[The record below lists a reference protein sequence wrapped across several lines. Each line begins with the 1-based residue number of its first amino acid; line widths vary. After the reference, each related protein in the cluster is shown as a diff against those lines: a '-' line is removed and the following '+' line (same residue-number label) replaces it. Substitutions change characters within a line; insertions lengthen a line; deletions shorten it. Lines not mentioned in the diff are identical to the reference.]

1 MSDNDL
7 LVVTFRHDKV
17 KNEAKSK
24 AAGRPIFD
32 DMEQCMIRA
41 AGDRNTVKVFPAHA
55 FSGWVTNQDGE
66 QEAQTYAQRFNAQ
79 YRRFKENSTQVQEG
93 TPISE
98 LPFLTEAKRSEL
110 RALSIYTAETLAA
123 LDGANLKAL
132 GQGGRELKTQATA
145 YIENATG
152 SASAVRMAAEIA
164 ALKEQIAAMN
174 RGPEPAPAAEDPAAT
189 PEPANDTTD
198 FAEWSDDDLKD
209 WIANQTG
216 ARPRG
221 NPNSDTLKRMARE
234 AASASN

>member
-66 QEAQTYAQRFNAQ
+66 QEAQTYAQKWNGQ
-79 YRRFKENSTQVQEG
+79 YRRFKENATQVQDG

-110 RALSIYTAETLAA
+110 RALSIFTAETLAA
-123 LDGANLKAL
+123 LDGTNLKAL
-132 GQGGRELKTQATA
+132 GQGGRELKTQAAA

-164 ALKEQIAAMN
+164 ALKEQIAAMS
-174 RGPEPAPAAEDPAAT
+174 RTHEPET
-189 PEPANDTTD
+189 PPVVQAEPANDTTD

-209 WIANQTG
+209 WIATQTG

-221 NPNSDTLKRMARE
+221 NPNHETLVRMASE
-234 AASASN
+234 AKEPA

>member
-24 AAGRPIFD
+24 ASGRPIYD

-55 FSGWVTNQDGE
+55 FSGWVTNQEGE

-79 YRRFKENSTQVQEG
+79 YLRFKANATQVQDG

-110 RALSIYTAETLAA
+110 RALSIFTAETLAA

-132 GQGGRELKTQATA
+132 GQGGRELKDQAAA

-152 SASAVRMAAEIA
+152 SASATRMAAEIA
-164 ALKEQIAAMN
+164 ALKEQIAAMT
-174 RGPEPAPAAEDPAAT
+174 RAPEPAPVVVAAT
-189 PEPANDTTD
+189 PEPAINPTD
-198 FAEWSDDDLKD
+198 FSEWADDDLKD
-209 WIANQTG
+209 WIATQTG

-221 NPNSDTLKRMARE
+221 NPNHETLVRMADEAKE
-234 AASASN
+234 AA

>member
-41 AGDRNTVKVFPAHA
+41 AGDRNTVKVFPALA
-55 FSGWVTNQDGE
+55 FSGWVTNQEGE
-66 QEAQTYAQRFNAQ
+66 QQQQTYAERFSAQ
-79 YRRFKENSTQVQEG
+79 YRRFKENSTQVQDG

-110 RALSIYTAETLAA
+110 RALSIFTAETLAA

-132 GQGGRELKTQATA
+132 GQGGRELKTQAAA

-164 ALKEQIAAMN
+164 ALKEQIAAMS
-174 RGPEPAPAAEDPAAT
+174 RTAEPEASPVVQA
-189 PEPANDTTD
+189 EPANDTTD

-209 WIANQTG
+209 WIATQTG

-221 NPNSDTLKRMARE
+221 NPNHDTLVRMAAEAKE
-234 AASASN
+234 AA

>member
-132 GQGGRELKTQATA
+132 GQGGRELKTQAAA

-174 RGPEPAPAAEDPAAT
+174 RAPEPGPAAEEPAAT

-209 WIANQTG
+209 WIANETG

-221 NPNSDTLKRMARE
+221 NPNHDTLVRMASEAKE
-234 AASASN
+234 AA